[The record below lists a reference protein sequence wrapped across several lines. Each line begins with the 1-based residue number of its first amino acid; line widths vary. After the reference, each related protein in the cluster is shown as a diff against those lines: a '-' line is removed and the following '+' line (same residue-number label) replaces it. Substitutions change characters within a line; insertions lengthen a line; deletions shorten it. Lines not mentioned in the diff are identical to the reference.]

1 VSKPKSKAK
10 LKAKHFRLK
19 PGEPVDLSAWPTR
32 IDPPCGDKAEA
43 SALIAQHA
51 AALSAMQ
58 EKLYASRQYALLIIL
73 QGMDTA
79 GKDGAIRHVM
89 SGIDPEGCEVTSF
102 GAPSEAERRHDFLWR
117 CSRALPARGVIGIFN
132 RSYYE
137 ETLVVRVHPQD
148 LAAEGE
154 TAKTVG
160 AKRFWRERYR
170 SILDFEAHLTRNG
183 TRIVKIFLHIS
194 KEEQRRRLLARID
207 EPQKTWKLSPS
218 DIAERRYWDLYQSAY
233 QDCLSQASSRAA
245 PWHVVPADDKETA
258 RLIVSQII
266 LEAMESLDLA
276 FPTPSEVHQ
285 RELLAYREELAH

>member
-1 VSKPKSKAK
+1 MSKTKPNAK
-10 LKAKHFRLK
+10 LKAKHFRLE
-19 PGEPVDLSAWPTR
+19 PGHPVDLRAWPTQ
-32 IDPPCGDKAEA
+32 IDRPCGGKAEA
-43 SALIAQHA
+43 SALIARHA
-51 AALSAMQ
+51 AALSALQ
-58 EKLYASRQYALLIIL
+58 EKLYASREYALLVIL

-89 SGIDPEGCEVTSF
+89 SGIDPEGCDVTSF
-102 GAPSEAERRHDFLWR
+102 GAPSEEEQRHDFLWR
-117 CSRALPARGVIGIFN
+117 CWKALPARGVIGIFN

-137 ETLVVRVHPQD
+137 ETLVVRVHPDD

-154 TAKTVG
+154 RANASG

-183 TRIVKIFLHIS
+183 THIVKIFLHIS
-194 KEEQRRRLLARID
+194 KEEQRHRLLARID
-207 EPQKTWKLSPS
+207 EPQKTWKLSVS

-233 QDCLSQASSRAA
+233 EDCLSQTSSRDA
-245 PWHVVPADDKETA
+245 PWHIVPADDKETA

-266 LEAMESLDLA
+266 LEAMESLNLA
-276 FPTPSEVHQ
+276 FPTPSEVHR